1 MKRLVAVLLILMMCA
16 ALFTTVFAYGN
27 VYSPEDNPLIPE
39 HPETPETPPDVPQED
54 NPEISP
60 QTGVFDPVRV
70 VWAIGITALVVFAC
84 SFTCVVKTRVA

>member
-16 ALFTTVFAYGN
+16 ALFTTVFAYGK
-27 VYSPEDNPLIPE
+27 VYSPEHNEITEEPPE
-39 HPETPETPPDVPQED
+39 ETPEE

-60 QTGVFDPVRV
+60 QTGVFDHVRL

-84 SFTCVVKTRVA
+84 SFTCVVKARVA